1 MSDGVAQMP
10 AVQARGLERRYDDG
24 ERIINVVHGLSLSVH
39 KGESVAVIGES
50 GVGKSTLLHLLG
62 GLDRPDGGTVHVA
75 GQDIYALAPRE
86 LAALRSKAV
95 GFVFQF
101 HHLLGDFD
109 ACENI
114 MMPLLVGGH
123 SRAKAR
129 LRAEELLE
137 RVGLRDRSRH
147 RPGELSGGEQQRVAV
162 ARALA
167 SRPSVVL
174 ADEPTGNLDPATAD
188 EVHRLLREVQ
198 RESGAALVIATHNHA
213 LAGLLDRTMRME
225 GGVLKEVRLS

>member
-1 MSDGVAQMP
+1 MSDGAAATP
-10 AVQARGLERRYDDG
+10 AVEAQGLERRYDDG
-24 ERIINVVHGLSLSVH
+24 ERIINVVHGLSLGVSP
-39 KGESVAVIGES
+39 GESVAVIGES

-62 GLDRPDGGTVHVA
+62 GLDRPDGGIVRIA

-86 LAALRSKAV
+86 LAALRSSAV

-123 SRAKAR
+123 SRAAAR
-129 LRAEELLE
+129 QRAVELLE
-137 RVGLRDRSRH
+137 RVGLSERARH

-167 SRPSVVL
+167 SRPSVIL
-174 ADEPTGNLDPATAD
+174 ADEPTGNLDPDTSREIMAVFK
-188 EVHRLLREVQ
+188 EVHAR
-198 RESGAALVIATHNHA
+198 GATVFIATHDPRLYEHSGCRVFR
-213 LAGLLDRTMRME
+213 LRDGRLL
-225 GGVLKEVRLS
+225 S